1 MSRERLHSVLL
12 ACALIAAASLALV
25 SPSQA
30 ATPPY
35 RVLFDNSSA
44 ETAGN
49 ADWIISTS
57 QPDPLGQNANPT
69 SETSWTGA
77 ISAWGVALQRTGSY
91 ALATLPSTG
100 RITYG
105 DSTNAQDL
113 SHYDEFVLP
122 EPNISFTAAEKT
134 AIMKFVQA
142 GGGLFMVSD
151 HNNSDRN
158 NDGADSVK
166 VLNDLMTNNTV
177 DSTDPFG
184 FSIDLLDIANE
195 NPNVI
200 GSTAAGDPV
209 VSGPFGTVTGAILRD
224 GTTATLHPADN
235 SAVRGEL
242 YRSGFSASGT
252 TGAAFATSTFGLGHV
267 AYWGDSSPIDDG
279 TGQSGNTLFN
289 GWNDPAGTDAALALN
304 ATAWLVGGST
314 GGGGG
319 GGGGGGTPA
328 ERVVNGSFESGNA
341 SWSLG
346 SGAAVVTT
354 RAYAGTHSLLVG
366 GTVSST
372 QSATQQV
379 SIPTG
384 ATSQTLSFRTWITT
398 SESGT
403 TAYDKLNIQANG
415 TTLKSYSNA
424 STKGSWFT
432 TSVDVS
438 AYAGQTITL
447 KFQAVN
453 DSTLPTSFYVD
464 VASVLA

>member
-1 MSRERLHSVLL
+1 MSREHVKSVLL
-12 ACALIAAASLALV
+12 ACLLIAAASLALQ
-25 SPSQA
+25 SPSSA

-35 RVLFDNSSA
+35 RVLFDNTSA

-57 QPDPLGQNANPT
+57 QPDPLGQNANP
-69 SETSWTGA
+69 SGETSWTGA

-91 ALATLPSTG
+91 SLATLPSTG

-113 SHYDEFVLP
+113 SNYDEFVLP
-122 EPNISFTAAEKT
+122 EPNILFTAAEKT

-151 HNNSDRN
+151 HDQSDRN
-158 NDGADSVK
+158 NDGYDSVD
-166 VLNDLMTNNTV
+166 VLNDLMTNNSV
-177 DSTDPFG
+177 DATDPFG
-184 FSIDLLDIANE
+184 FSIDYLNIGTE

-200 GSTAAGDPV
+200 GSQAAGDAI
-209 VSGPFGTVTGAILRD
+209 VSGPFGTVTGAIIRN

-235 SAVRGEL
+235 AAVRGEL
-242 YRSGFSASGT
+242 FRTGYSASGT
-252 TGAAFATSTFGLGHV
+252 TGAAFVTSSFGSGHV

-279 TGQSGNTLFN
+279 TGQSGNTLYN

-304 ATAWLVGGST
+304 ATQWLVGGST
-314 GGGGG
+314 S
-319 GGGGGGTPA
+319 GGGGGTSTPT
-328 ERVVNGSFESGNA
+328 ERVVNGGFESG
-341 SWSLG
+341 SSYWSLG
-346 SGAAVVTT
+346 SGASVVTT
-354 RAYAGTHSLLVG
+354 RAYAGTHSLLAG
-366 GTVSST
+366 GTTSST

-379 SIPTG
+379 TIPTG
-384 ATSQTLSFRTWITT
+384 GSSQTLTIRTYVSTQ
-398 SESGT
+398 ESGST
-403 TAYDKLNIQANG
+403 VYDRLNVQANG
-415 TTLKSYSNA
+415 TTLKTYSNA
-424 STKGSWFT
+424 STTGSWIAT
-432 TSVDVS
+432 TLDLS

-464 VASVLA
+464 VVSVMA

>member
-1 MSRERLHSVLL
+1 MSRESMKIVLL
-12 ACALIAAASLALV
+12 SGALV
-25 SPSQA
+25 AAMSPALQSPATA

-35 RVLFDNSSA
+35 KVLFDNTSA

-57 QPDPLGQNANPT
+57 QPDPLGQNANP
-69 SETSWTGA
+69 SGETSWTGA

-105 DSTNAQDL
+105 NSTNAQDL

-122 EPNISFTAAEKT
+122 EPNILFTAAEKT

-151 HNNSDRN
+151 HDQSDRN
-158 NDGADSVK
+158 NDGYDSVD
-166 VLNDLMTNNTV
+166 VLNDLMTNNSV
-177 DSTDPFG
+177 DATDPFG
-184 FSIDLLDIANE
+184 FSIDYLNIGTE

-200 GSTAAGDPV
+200 GSQAAGDAI
-209 VSGPFGTVTGAILRD
+209 VSGPFGTVTGAIIRN

-235 SAVRGEL
+235 AAVRGEL
-242 YRSGFSASGT
+242 FRTGYSASGT
-252 TGAAFATSTFGLGHV
+252 TGAAFVTSSFGSGHV

-279 TGQSGNTLFN
+279 TGQSGNTLYD

-304 ATAWLVGGST
+304 ATQWLVGGST
-314 GGGGG
+314 S
-319 GGGGGGTPA
+319 GGGGGTSTPT
-328 ERVVNGSFESGNA
+328 ERVVNGGFESG
-341 SWSLG
+341 SSYWSLG
-346 SGAAVVTT
+346 SGASVVTT
-354 RAYAGTHSLLVG
+354 RAYAGTHSLLAG
-366 GTVSST
+366 GTTSST

-379 SIPTG
+379 TIPTG
-384 ATSQTLSFRTWITT
+384 GSSQTLTFRTYVSTQ
-398 SESGT
+398 ESGST
-403 TAYDKLNIQANG
+403 VYDRLNVQANG
-415 TTLKSYSNA
+415 TTLKTLSNA
-424 STKGSWFT
+424 STAGSWIAT
-432 TSVDVS
+432 TLDLS

-464 VASVLA
+464 VVSVMA

>member
-1 MSRERLHSVLL
+1 MSREHVKSVLL
-12 ACALIAAASLALV
+12 ACALIAGASLALQ
-25 SPSQA
+25 SPSTA

-57 QPDPLGQNANPT
+57 QPDPLGQNADPT

-91 ALATLPSTG
+91 SLATLPSTG

-105 DSTNAQDL
+105 DPTNPQDL
-113 SHYDEFVLP
+113 SRYDEFVLP
-122 EPNISFTAAEKT
+122 EPNILFTAAEKT
-134 AIMKFVQA
+134 AIMTFVRA

-158 NDGADSVK
+158 NDGADSVD
-166 VLNDLMTNNTV
+166 VLNDLMTSNSV

-184 FSIDLLDIANE
+184 FAVDYLDIANE
-195 NPNVI
+195 NPDVI
-200 GSTAAGDPV
+200 GSSAAGDPV
-209 VSGPFGTVTGAILRD
+209 VAGPFGTVTGSILRD

-235 SAVRGEL
+235 PAVRGEL

-252 TGAAFATSTFGLGHV
+252 TGAAFVTSTFGLGHV

-304 ATAWLVGGST
+304 ATQWLVGGST

-319 GGGGGGTPA
+319 GTGTPS
-328 ERVVNGSFESGNA
+328 ERVTNGSFESGN
-341 SWSLG
+341 SYWSLG

-354 RAYAGTHSLLVG
+354 RAYSGTHSLLAG

-379 SIPTG
+379 TVPTG

-403 TAYDKLNIQANG
+403 TAYDRLNVQANG
-415 TTLKSYSNA
+415 TTLKTFSNA
-424 STKGSWFT
+424 STKGSWIAS
-432 TSVDVS
+432 SVDLS

-464 VASVLA
+464 VVSVLV

>member
-1 MSRERLHSVLL
+1 MSREHLKSVLL
-12 ACALIAAASLALV
+12 ACALIAGASLALQ
-25 SPSQA
+25 SPSTA

-57 QPDPLGQNANPT
+57 QPDPLGQNADPT

-91 ALATLPSTG
+91 SLATLPSTG

-105 DSTNAQDL
+105 DPTNPQDL
-113 SHYDEFVLP
+113 SRYDEFVLP
-122 EPNISFTAAEKT
+122 EPNILFTAAEKT
-134 AIMKFVQA
+134 AIMTFVRA

-158 NDGADSVK
+158 NDGADSVD
-166 VLNDLMTNNTV
+166 VLNDLMTSNSV

-184 FSIDLLDIANE
+184 FAVDYLDIANE
-195 NPNVI
+195 NPDVI
-200 GSTAAGDPV
+200 GSSAAGDPV
-209 VSGPFGTVTGAILRD
+209 VAGPFGTVTGSILRD

-235 SAVRGEL
+235 PAVRGEL

-252 TGAAFATSTFGLGHV
+252 TGAAFVTSTFGLGHV

-304 ATAWLVGGST
+304 ATQWLVGGST

-319 GGGGGGTPA
+319 GTGTPS
-328 ERVVNGSFESGNA
+328 ERVTNGSFESGN
-341 SWSLG
+341 SYWSLG

-354 RAYAGTHSLLVG
+354 RAYSGTHSLLAG

-379 SIPTG
+379 TVPTG

-403 TAYDKLNIQANG
+403 TAYDRLNVQANG
-415 TTLKSYSNA
+415 TTLKTFSNA
-424 STKGSWFT
+424 STKGSWIAS
-432 TSVDVS
+432 SVDLS

-464 VASVLA
+464 VVSVLA

>member
-1 MSRERLHSVLL
+1 MSRELKSTLL
-12 ACALIAAASLALV
+12 ACALVAGTCLALQ
-25 SPSQA
+25 SPSSA

-57 QPDPLGQNANPT
+57 QPDPLGQNASPT

-91 ALATLPSTG
+91 SLATLPSTG

-105 DSTNAQDL
+105 DSSNAQDL

-122 EPNISFTAAEKT
+122 EPNVLFTAAEKT
-134 AIMKFVQA
+134 AIMRFVQA
-142 GGGLFMVSD
+142 GGGLFLVRD

-158 NDGADSVK
+158 NDGSDSVD
-166 VLNDLMTNNTV
+166 VLNDLMTNNSV

-184 FSIDLLDIANE
+184 FAVDYLDISSE

-200 GSTAAGDPV
+200 GSSAAGDPV
-209 VSGPFGTVTGAILRD
+209 VAGPFGAVSGAIIRD

-235 SAVRGEL
+235 AGVKGEL
-242 YRSGFSASGT
+242 FRSGFSASGT
-252 TGAAFATSTFGLGHV
+252 TGAAFVTSTFGSGRV

-289 GWNDPAGTDAALALN
+289 GWNDPAGTDVALALN
-304 ATAWLVGGST
+304 ATQWLVGGST

-319 GGGGGGTPA
+319 GGTGTPS

-366 GTVSST
+366 GTTSST

-379 SIPTG
+379 TVPTG
-384 ATSQTLSFRTWITT
+384 ASSQTLTFRTYVTT

-403 TAYDKLNIQANG
+403 TAYDRLNIQANG

-424 STKGSWFT
+424 STKGSWFAT
-432 TSVDVS
+432 TLDLS

-453 DSTLPTSFYVD
+453 DSTLPTSFNVD
-464 VASVLA
+464 VVSVLA

>member
-1 MSRERLHSVLL
+1 MSREHVKSVLL
-12 ACALIAAASLALV
+12 ACALIAGASLALQ
-25 SPSQA
+25 SPSTA

-57 QPDPLGQNANPT
+57 QPDPLGQNADPT

-91 ALATLPSTG
+91 SLATLPSTG

-105 DSTNAQDL
+105 DPTNPQDL
-113 SHYDEFVLP
+113 SRYDEFVLP
-122 EPNISFTAAEKT
+122 EPNILFTAAEKT
-134 AIMKFVQA
+134 AIMTFVRA

-158 NDGADSVK
+158 NDGADSVD
-166 VLNDLMTNNTV
+166 VLNDLMTSNSV

-184 FSIDLLDIANE
+184 FAVDYLDIANE
-195 NPNVI
+195 NPDVI
-200 GSTAAGDPV
+200 GSSAAGDPV
-209 VSGPFGTVTGAILRD
+209 VAGPFGTVTGSILRD

-235 SAVRGEL
+235 PAVRGEL

-252 TGAAFATSTFGLGHV
+252 TGAAFVTSTFGLGHV

-304 ATAWLVGGST
+304 ATQWLVGGST

-319 GGGGGGTPA
+319 GTGTPS
-328 ERVVNGSFESGNA
+328 ERVTNGSFESGN
-341 SWSLG
+341 SYWSLG

-354 RAYAGTHSLLVG
+354 RAYSGTHSLLAG

-379 SIPTG
+379 TVPTG

-403 TAYDKLNIQANG
+403 TAYDRLNVQANG
-415 TTLKSYSNA
+415 TTLKTFSNA
-424 STKGSWFT
+424 STKGSWIAS
-432 TSVDVS
+432 SVDLS

-464 VASVLA
+464 VVSVLA

>member
-1 MSRERLHSVLL
+1 MSRELKSTLL
-12 ACALIAAASLALV
+12 ACALVAGTCLALQ
-25 SPSQA
+25 SPSSA

-57 QPDPLGQNANPT
+57 QPDPLGQNASPT

-91 ALATLPSTG
+91 SLATLPSTG

-122 EPNISFTAAEKT
+122 EPNVLFTAAEKT
-134 AIMKFVQA
+134 AIMRFVQA
-142 GGGLFMVSD
+142 GGGLFLVSD

-158 NDGADSVK
+158 NDGSDSVD
-166 VLNDLMTNNTV
+166 VLNDLMTNNSV

-184 FSIDLLDIANE
+184 FAVDYLDISSE

-200 GSTAAGDPV
+200 GSSAAGDPV
-209 VSGPFGTVTGAILRD
+209 VAGPFGAVSGAIIRD

-235 SAVRGEL
+235 AGVKGEL
-242 YRSGFSASGT
+242 FRSGFSASGT
-252 TGAAFATSTFGLGHV
+252 TGAAFVTSTFGSGRV

-304 ATAWLVGGST
+304 ATQWLVGGST

-319 GGGGGGTPA
+319 GGTGTPS

-354 RAYAGTHSLLVG
+354 HAYAGTHSLLVG
-366 GTVSST
+366 GTTSST

-379 SIPTG
+379 TVPTG
-384 ATSQTLSFRTWITT
+384 ASSQTLTFRTYVTT

-403 TAYDKLNIQANG
+403 TAYDRLNVQANG

-424 STKGSWFT
+424 STKGSWFAT
-432 TSVDVS
+432 TLDLS

-453 DSTLPTSFYVD
+453 DSTLPTSFNVD
-464 VASVLA
+464 VVSVLA

>member
-1 MSRERLHSVLL
+1 MSRELKSTLL
-12 ACALIAAASLALV
+12 ACALVAGTCLALQ
-25 SPSQA
+25 SPSSA

-57 QPDPLGQNANPT
+57 QPDPLGQNASPT

-91 ALATLPSTG
+91 SLATLPSTG

-105 DSTNAQDL
+105 DSSNAQDL

-122 EPNISFTAAEKT
+122 EPNVLFTAAEKT
-134 AIMKFVQA
+134 AIMRFVQA
-142 GGGLFMVSD
+142 GGGLFLVSD

-158 NDGADSVK
+158 NDGSDSVD
-166 VLNDLMTNNTV
+166 VLNDLMTNNSV

-184 FSIDLLDIANE
+184 FAVDYLDISSE

-200 GSTAAGDPV
+200 GSSAAGDPV
-209 VSGPFGTVTGAILRD
+209 VAGPFGAVSGAIIRD

-235 SAVRGEL
+235 AGVKGEL
-242 YRSGFSASGT
+242 FRSGFSASGT
-252 TGAAFATSTFGLGHV
+252 TGAAFVTSTFGSGRV

-304 ATAWLVGGST
+304 ATQWLVGGST

-319 GGGGGGTPA
+319 GGTGTPS

-366 GTVSST
+366 GTTSST

-379 SIPTG
+379 TVPTG
-384 ATSQTLSFRTWITT
+384 ASSQTLTFRTYVTT

-403 TAYDKLNIQANG
+403 TAYDRLNIQANG

-424 STKGSWFT
+424 STKGSWFAT
-432 TSVDVS
+432 TLDLS

-453 DSTLPTSFYVD
+453 DSTLPTSFNVD
-464 VASVLA
+464 VVSVLA

>member
-1 MSRERLHSVLL
+1 MKIVLL
-12 ACALIAAASLALV
+12 SGALV
-25 SPSQA
+25 AAMSPALQSPATA

-35 RVLFDNSSA
+35 KVLFDNTSA

-69 SETSWTGA
+69 GESSWTGA

-91 ALATLPSTG
+91 ALAILPSTG

-113 SHYDEFVLP
+113 RHYDEFMLP
-122 EPNISFTAAEKT
+122 EPNILFTAAEKT

-151 HNNSDRN
+151 HDQSDRN
-158 NDGADSVK
+158 NDGYDSVD
-166 VLNDLMTNNTV
+166 VLNDLMTNNSV
-177 DSTDPFG
+177 DATDPFG
-184 FSIDLLDIANE
+184 FSIDYLNIGTE

-200 GSTAAGDPV
+200 GSQAAGDAI
-209 VSGPFGTVTGAILRD
+209 VSGPFGTVTGAIIRN

-235 SAVRGEL
+235 AAVRGEL
-242 YRSGFSASGT
+242 FRTGYSASGT
-252 TGAAFATSTFGLGHV
+252 TGAAFVTSSFGSGHV

-279 TGQSGNTLFN
+279 TGQSGNTLYD

-304 ATAWLVGGST
+304 ATQWLVGGST
-314 GGGGG
+314 S
-319 GGGGGGTPA
+319 GGGGGTSTPT
-328 ERVVNGSFESGNA
+328 ERVVNGGFESG
-341 SWSLG
+341 SSYWSLG
-346 SGAAVVTT
+346 SGASVVTT
-354 RAYAGTHSLLVG
+354 RAYAGTHSLLAG
-366 GTVSST
+366 GTTSST

-379 SIPTG
+379 TIPTG
-384 ATSQTLSFRTWITT
+384 GSSQTLTIRTYVSTQ
-398 SESGT
+398 ESGST
-403 TAYDKLNIQANG
+403 VYDRLNVQANG
-415 TTLKSYSNA
+415 TTLKTYSNA
-424 STKGSWFT
+424 STTGSWIAT
-432 TSVDVS
+432 TLDLS

-453 DSTLPTSFYVD
+453 DSTLPTSFWVD
-464 VASVLA
+464 VVSVLA

>member
-1 MSRERLHSVLL
+1 MSREHVKSVLL
-12 ACALIAAASLALV
+12 ACALVVAGLSLALQ
-25 SPSQA
+25 SPTAA

-35 RVLFDNSSA
+35 KVLFDNSSA

-77 ISAWGVALQRTGSY
+77 ISAWGVALQTTGNYS
-91 ALATLPSTG
+91 LSTLPSTG

-122 EPNISFTAAEKT
+122 EPNIVFTAAEKT
-134 AIMKFVQA
+134 AIMGFVQA

-166 VLNDLMTNNTV
+166 VLNDLMTNNSV

-184 FSIDLLDIANE
+184 FSIDLLDISNE
-195 NPNVI
+195 NPGVI
-200 GSTAAGDPV
+200 GAQAAGDPV
-209 VSGPFGTVTGAILRD
+209 IAGPFGAVRGSILRD

-235 SAVRGEL
+235 AAVRGEL
-242 YRSGFSASGT
+242 FRTGYSASGT
-252 TGAAFATSTFGLGHV
+252 TGAAFTTSSFGSGRV

-304 ATAWLVGGST
+304 ATQWLVGGST

-319 GGGGGGTPA
+319 GGGGTPS
-328 ERVVNGSFESGNA
+328 ERVTNGSFESGN
-341 SWSLG
+341 SYWSLG

-354 RAYAGTHSLLVG
+354 RAYSGTHSLLVG
-366 GTVSST
+366 GTTSST

-379 SIPTG
+379 SVPTG
-384 ATSQTLSFRTWITT
+384 ATSQTLTLRTYISTQ
-398 SESGT
+398 ESGT
-403 TAYDKLNIQANG
+403 TPYDTLNIQADG
-415 TTLKSYSNA
+415 TTLKSYTNA
-424 STKGSWFT
+424 STKGSWFAT
-432 TSVDVS
+432 TVNLS

-453 DSTLPTSFYVD
+453 DSMLPTSFYVD
-464 VASVLA
+464 VVSVLA

>member
-1 MSRERLHSVLL
+1 MSREHVKSVLL
-12 ACALIAAASLALV
+12 ACALIAGASLALQ
-25 SPSQA
+25 SPSTA

-35 RVLFDNSSA
+35 RVLFDDSSA

-57 QPDPLGQNANPT
+57 QPDPLGQNADPT

-91 ALATLPSTG
+91 SLATLPSTG

-105 DSTNAQDL
+105 DSTNPQDL
-113 SHYDEFVLP
+113 SRYDEFVLP
-122 EPNISFTAAEKT
+122 EPNILFTAAEKT
-134 AIMKFVQA
+134 AIMTFVQA

-158 NDGADSVK
+158 SDGADSVD
-166 VLNDLMTNNTV
+166 VLNDLMTSNSV

-184 FSIDLLDIANE
+184 FAIDYLDIANE
-195 NPNVI
+195 NPGVI
-200 GSTAAGDPV
+200 GSSAVGDPV
-209 VSGPFGTVTGAILRD
+209 VAGPFGTVTGSILRD
-224 GTTATLHPADN
+224 GTTATLRPADN
-235 SAVRGEL
+235 PAVRGEL

-252 TGAAFATSTFGLGHV
+252 TGAAFVTSAFGLGHV

-304 ATAWLVGGST
+304 ATQWLVGGST

-319 GGGGGGTPA
+319 GAGTPS
-328 ERVVNGSFESGNA
+328 ERLTNGSFESGNTY
-341 SWSLG
+341 WSLG

-354 RAYAGTHSLLVG
+354 RAYSGTHSLLAG

-379 SIPTG
+379 TVPTG

-403 TAYDKLNIQANG
+403 TAYDRLNVQANG
-415 TTLKSYSNA
+415 TTLKTFSNA
-424 STKGSWFT
+424 STKGSWIAS
-432 TSVDVS
+432 SVDLS

-464 VASVLA
+464 VVSVLA

>member
-1 MSRERLHSVLL
+1 MSRELKSTLL
-12 ACALIAAASLALV
+12 ACALVAGTCLALQ
-25 SPSQA
+25 SPATA

-35 RVLFDNSSA
+35 RVLFDNTSA

-57 QPDPLGQNANPT
+57 QPDPLGQNPNPT

-91 ALATLPSTG
+91 SLKTLPATG

-113 SHYDEFVLP
+113 SHYDEFVVP
-122 EPNISFTAAEKT
+122 EPNILFTAAEKT
-134 AIMKFVQA
+134 AIMQFVQA

-158 NDGADSVK
+158 NDGNDSVD
-166 VLNDLMTNNTV
+166 VLNDLMSNNSV
-177 DSTDPFG
+177 DATDPFG
-184 FSIDLLDIANE
+184 FAIDYLDIANE

-200 GSTAAGDPV
+200 GSQAAGDPV
-209 VSGPFGTVTGAILRD
+209 ISGPFGAVHGSILRD

-235 SAVRGEL
+235 AGVRGEL
-242 YRSGFSASGT
+242 YRSGFSGSGT
-252 TGAAFATSTFGLGHV
+252 TGAAFVTSTFGSGRV

-279 TGQSGNTLFN
+279 TGQSGNTLFD
-289 GWNDPAGTDAALALN
+289 GWDDPAGTDAALALN
-304 ATAWLVGGST
+304 ATQWLVGGT
-314 GGGGG
+314 TG
-319 GGGGGGTPA
+319 GGGGGGTPT
-328 ERVVNGSFESGNA
+328 EHVTNGSFESGNS

-346 SGAAVVTT
+346 SGASVVTT

-366 GTVSST
+366 GTTSST

-379 SIPTG
+379 TIPTG
-384 ATSQTLSFRTWITT
+384 ASAQTLTFRTYITT
-398 SESGT
+398 SESGST
-403 TAYDKLNIQANG
+403 VYDRLNVQANG
-415 TTLKSYSNA
+415 TTLTSYSNA
-424 STKGSWFT
+424 STKGSWLT
-432 TSVDVS
+432 TSVDLS

-453 DSTLPTSFYVD
+453 DSTLPTSFDVD
-464 VASVLA
+464 VVSVLA